1 MLHPPASPRAHPPV
15 IPLVLIAL
23 SAQQPGGAWS
33 HPQSWDSPLRD
44 ARLGST
50 LAAAGDLDGDGRG
63 DVMVGAPQGDLALS
77 TFRRGHVIVYSGDS
91 GAVIHQFD
99 GLQATDGFGA
109 SVAGLGDVNGDGVS
123 DLIAG
128 ARLFVGNYVRVFSG
142 LTGGL
147 LAHLPAP
154 AGADG
159 FGWALAPAG
168 DLDADGRADYWI
180 GARGDDPGGLNNA
193 GTVTAYSGL
202 THLPLLTCKGAV
214 ANLFLGKA
222 IAGGED
228 LDCDGT
234 ADLIAHSNGV
244 GAGSVHCYS
253 GATGA
258 LIRQHDGTVGQHVSM
273 GNSLALIGDVDLDGC
288 ADYLYGDQYSISGGQ
303 EVGRAWLRSG
313 LTGNLLW
320 YEAGRTAGGR
330 FGCAVA
336 GLGDVNGDHTPEFA
350 VGACNVE
357 LRWSTEHRGT
367 VSVFSGAEFMLLQF
381 LPGDDPGFH
390 GVKEFGAAIAGVGDA
405 TGDLRDDFAVGAPRS
420 GPGGHGDNGRVVL
433 YSFNSYLRS
442 SSASVSAAA
451 GGVWG
456 AEIDFPASYAGR
468 AYKLIPSPVRPN
480 DELDEEWAVWRGE
493 PLPIVISPAGRR
505 MWNNPYPMWT
515 NAHGVLDVQGD
526 AQVFL
531 NAPSSVVQ
539 YFAGTAARLVAVVL
553 PSPSDPAPAASG
565 AVTLR
570 FTP

>member
-1 MLHPPASPRAHPPV
+1 V
-15 IPLVLIAL
+15 IPLLLIVL
-23 SAQQPGGAWS
+23 SAQQPGGSWS

-50 LAAAGDLDGDGRG
+50 LAAAGDLDGDQCG
-63 DVMVGAPQGDLALS
+63 DVIVGAPQGDLALS
-77 TFRRGHVIVYSGDS
+77 TFRRGHVIVYSGNTGS
-91 GAVIHQFD
+91 VIHVFD
-99 GLQATDGFGA
+99 GLQSTDGFGG
-109 SVAGLGDVNGDGVS
+109 SVAGLGDVDGDGVP

-128 ARLFVGNYVRVFSG
+128 ARHFVGNYVRVFSG

-147 LAHLPAP
+147 LVHHTAP

-180 GARGDDPGGLNNA
+180 GARGADPGGLTNA

-202 THLPLLTCKGAV
+202 THLPLLTCSGTA

-228 LDCDGT
+228 LDGDGT
-234 ADLIAHSNGV
+234 ADLIAHSNGL
-244 GAGSVHCYS
+244 GAGSVHCFS

-258 LIRQHDGTVGQHVSM
+258 LIRQHDGTIGQNVSM
-273 GNSLALIGDVDLDGC
+273 GHSLASIGDVDLDGC

-320 YEAGRTAGGR
+320 YQAGRTLKDR

-336 GLGDVNGDHTPEFA
+336 GLGDINGDQSPDFA
-350 VGACNVE
+350 VGACNE
-357 LRWSTEHRGT
+357 ERNWSTDHRGT

-381 LPGDDPGFH
+381 LPSDDPGFD
-390 GVKEFGAAIAGVGDA
+390 GVKEFGAAIAGIGDA
-405 TGDLRDDFAVGAPRS
+405 NGDLRADFVVGAPRS

-433 YSFNSYLRS
+433 YSFDSFLRS
-442 SSASVSAAA
+442 SSASLSAVT

-456 AEIDFPASYAGR
+456 AEIDFPAAYAGR

-480 DELDEEWAVWRGE
+480 DELDEEWAVWRGVAL
-493 PLPIVISPAGRR
+493 PLVISHAGRR
-505 MWNNPYPMWT
+505 MWNDPYAMWS
-515 NAHGVLDVQGD
+515 NAQGVLDAQGD
-526 AQVFL
+526 AHAFL
-531 NAPSSVVQ
+531 TAPASVIQ
-539 YFAGTAARLVAVVL
+539 NFAGTATRLVAVVL
-553 PSPSDPAPAASG
+553 PSASDPDPAASG
-565 AVTLR
+565 AMTLR